1 MNDELNDK
9 IDRDVP
15 AGDGGHPSRAG
26 EPAGH
31 PGDREAGGTVS
42 EESVRAGE
50 QNKQDVEKLT
60 VEEEASVAEEMTDKE
75 IRSASE
81 GKFGRL
87 KRPGARTSPACTRNG
102 SSIMLRM

>member
-26 EPAGH
+26 DPAGH

-50 QNKQDVEKLT
+50 QNKQDV
-60 VEEEASVAEEMTDKE
+60 
-75 IRSASE
+75 
-81 GKFGRL
+81 
-87 KRPGARTSPACTRNG
+87 
-102 SSIMLRM
+102 

>member
-31 PGDREAGGTVS
+31 PGDREADGTVS

-50 QNKQDVEKLT
+50 QNKQDVE
-60 VEEEASVAEEMTDKE
+60 
-75 IRSASE
+75 
-81 GKFGRL
+81 
-87 KRPGARTSPACTRNG
+87 N
-102 SSIMLRM
+102 

>member
-9 IDRDVP
+9 IDRAVP

-31 PGDREAGGTVS
+31 PGDREADGTVS

-50 QNKQDVEKLT
+50 QNKQDV
-60 VEEEASVAEEMTDKE
+60 
-75 IRSASE
+75 
-81 GKFGRL
+81 
-87 KRPGARTSPACTRNG
+87 
-102 SSIMLRM
+102 

>member
-31 PGDREAGGTVS
+31 PVDREADGTVS

-60 VEEEASVAEEMTDKE
+60 VEEEAAVYAGYHR
-75 IRSASE
+75 IYQNLYRS
-81 GKFGRL
+81 L
-87 KRPGARTSPACTRNG
+87 KGGFKDLAG
-102 SSIMLRM
+102 MKG